1 MVIYRCDCCKKDVP
15 EKSDL
20 FRITLYSE
28 KYDTRKDFL
37 CFMPH
42 LSRIE
47 NEVCVDCLLNL
58 RTEYFGMLSN
68 GGVNNETRNI

>member
-20 FRITLYSE
+20 YRITLYTE
-28 KYDTRKDFL
+28 KHDT
-37 CFMPH
+37 CYMPH

-47 NEVCVDCLLNL
+47 NEVCDDCLHEL
-58 RTEYFGMLSN
+58 RTKYFDMLAN
-68 GGVNNETRNI
+68 GGVNNETRDI

>member
-20 FRITLYSE
+20 YRITLYTE
-28 KYDTRKDFL
+28 KYDTQRDFL
-37 CFMPH
+37 CYVPH

-47 NEVCVDCLLNL
+47 NEVCDDCMHEL
-58 RTEYFGMLSN
+58 RSKYFDMIAN
-68 GGVNNETRNI
+68 GGVTIE